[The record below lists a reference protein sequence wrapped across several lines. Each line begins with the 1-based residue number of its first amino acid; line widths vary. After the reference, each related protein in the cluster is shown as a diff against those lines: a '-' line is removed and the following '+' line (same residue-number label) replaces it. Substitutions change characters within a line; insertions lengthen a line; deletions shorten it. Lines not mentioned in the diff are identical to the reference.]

1 MQYCNILIHTFTHF
15 VMRSSSQLKSDSLAI
30 FSCHQSSDP
39 FGFPPLGYFL
49 FFDTSIFLSTL
60 QIVLYPS
67 DCLRVSSLQLRL
79 ETQGLNC
86 CVGLSIEKV
95 KVLLKCCWPFV
106 LVAALDDDHRSSGG
120 RKVSSGLHRIAK
132 SAGRP
137 RPWRRLSSD
146 RCEAKLIAAMVDS
159 IYFHSHKN
167 SHGSDHLQ
175 MMKTATPLY
184 PLL

>member
-1 MQYCNILIHTFTHF
+1 MQYCNILIHTFTHL

-39 FGFPPLGYFL
+39 LSFLLPWQKYFPFCFADSFTCVSSPPLK
-49 FFDTSIFLSTL
+49 
-60 QIVLYPS
+60 
-67 DCLRVSSLQLRL
+67 L
-79 ETQGLNC
+79 ETQGLSC

-175 MMKTATPLY
+175 MMKNATPLY